1 MASFKIASSSME
13 NIELY
18 FIDKNNIN
26 KEIPI
31 TTVNGIATVDL
42 GTLPTGT
49 WLQGSSQQKRENTY
63 SSNQQILCR
72 NNQQCY
78 AIRLELLV

>member
-49 WLQGSSQQKRENTY
+49 YKMIPGFKAVVNKKGKTHTVVTANSLPEQ
-63 SSNQQILCR
+63 SN
-72 NNQQCY
+72 NASNST
-78 AIRLELLV
+78 